1 MANRLPDAHPRHQR
15 RAGNACLRLHF
26 VNDSRVGD
34 EAPAARY
41 VPCNLIGNHAAEV
54 ADVLVDGLL
63 LVDDHLFR
71 DGEDTAGD
79 RLSQSAPSD
88 DGIEVEWDVAFLQ
101 FLDDDLLAEV
111 ELVGYAL
118 EYAQLFLGVGNVCHK
133 YRLVVVCK

>member
-1 MANRLPDAHPRHQR
+1 M
-15 RAGNACLRLHF
+15 
-26 VNDSRVGD
+26 
-34 EAPAARY
+34 
-41 VPCNLIGNHAAEV
+41 I
-54 ADVLVDGLL
+54 
-63 LVDDHLFR
+63 R